1 MFSEMQE
8 KFSFG
13 KLFACFGK
21 RAPKKRR
28 WKTRAEKG
36 DGKRAP
42 ENEDLQKIPE
52 HDKVKDGKRKGRV
65 DFGKR
70 NHIYAGHCQ
79 HSGGI
84 LSVLSGRRPVRVHD
98 VPDVS
103 GSGGKK
109 EKQR

>member
-42 ENEDLQKIPE
+42 EKRYLKKIPE
-52 HDKVKDGKRKGRV
+52 HDRVKDRIMKGACGFWKEESYICWPLPTFWW
-65 DFGKR
+65 DFICFTG
-70 NHIYAGHCQ
+70 AGAGLD
-79 HSGGI
+79 S
-84 LSVLSGRRPVRVHD
+84 
-98 VPDVS
+98 
-103 GSGGKK
+103 
-109 EKQR
+109 